1 MAKTC
6 TISLLTAA
14 TAMTMCLS
22 SPPAM
27 AEDTGF
33 YVSANV
39 GRLLSTYRR
48 TDLDNEVI
56 TAFGGANSGFSFGSS
71 SLQKDHAMW
80 SAGIGYMASRNFGV
94 EASYVHLGALRYS
107 SAGTEPTK
115 SSATAVTAIDLDIK
129 SRGPAVAALGVL
141 PMSNFWQIDARAGV
155 YAGKTTSTFLSAV
168 DTDTRSGR
176 LSKSSTSLL
185 VGVGTAVT
193 VSSRCA
199 LRLDYMHLSHL
210 KEEAFGRAFNVD
222 LDHHGQQETRDACG
236 RAVSGYC
243 FTRAGDHH

>member
-6 TISLLTAA
+6 TIFLLTAT
-14 TAMTMCLS
+14 TAMTVCLS
-22 SPPAM
+22 SPAAM
-27 AEDTGF
+27 ADDTGF

-56 TAFGGANSGFSFGSS
+56 AAFGGANSGFSFGSS
-71 SLQKDHAMW
+71 SLQKDHVMW

-94 EASYVHLGALRYS
+94 EASYLHLGALRYTS
-107 SAGTEPTK
+107 TGTEPASHGSGT
-115 SSATAVTAIDLDIK
+115 ATTAIDLDIK
-129 SRGPAVAALGVL
+129 SGGPAVAALGVL
-141 PMSNFWQIDARAGV
+141 PMSNFWQLDARLGV

-168 DTDTRSGR
+168 DADTKSGR
-176 LSKSSTSLL
+176 LSKASTSLL
-185 VGVGTAVT
+185 AGVGTAVT

-199 LRLDYMHLSHL
+199 LRLDYMRLGHL

-222 LDHHGQQETRDACG
+222 LVT
-236 RAVSGYC
+236 
-243 FTRAGDHH
+243 AGVVFVF